1 MRVQVSLVRFAAF
14 LMICSLFAGF
24 GFAAELRAI
33 RGEVVPK
40 MLNPNMLPNGNFE
53 QGLSGWTLEG
63 DGSAEVIQTEAGP
76 VLKIEKHGG
85 DAVRLISDRLPA
97 RPGATYQFTGLYSTQ
112 NASFGNMADF
122 SLVAITNP
130 NQPENRDVPAWRPS
144 YSGLLGHRS
153 MFNSPPDDWRRKTRL
168 FTVSDQARFVRLVFT
183 LEGPAATVYLADLYL
198 SPPGEGSRFWMQPAS
213 EVPTRIS
220 ELMRWMTTGRRKLDE
235 RPDSSSV
242 VRTENGIPKLYVDG
256 KPVVP
261 QIHMGDVSNPARS
274 YFKEFG
280 DHNLNIHI
288 VSLFNESRRHWY
300 GYKQYN
306 LELVD
311 TILWDA
317 IVRDPE
323 GYFIVNINVLPY
335 PEWHEEFP
343 EHAAQNS
350 AGEYTT
356 SRHDRYA
363 PPDYWSDEYREQ
375 VYHLIESYVRH
386 IHSQPYGKAVIGYF
400 ITGGEDGQFYWQVS
414 RGQRTIQDG
423 NAPGSL
429 PLFRRWIR
437 QRYSTEEELRQAWN
451 DPTLTFENV
460 RPPIKNEKYP
470 GTFLDPVRNRKEVD
484 FLIYLNEELA
494 NFLLETARIVKET
507 SPKEVIVGAYYG
519 RGTSLLVYPLHAQT
533 NVMLRSD
540 LLDFM
545 GAQPGYYGWRDAGS
559 EGHLNWV
566 FDSVRSHGKIMM
578 SEFDFRTWKGSF
590 KSLEHDYSVARFWN
604 MDDFVGAA
612 ARDLGKL
619 LSITGGAWW
628 MEMTGGWFHDD
639 DIMAE
644 IGKLHDISQE
654 LYEEDFTIS
663 PGDILFVADE
673 ESFFWT
679 VEQINSYN
687 GANLHSLNTQQR
699 AINRAG
705 VRYDLCYWPDLLEK
719 EMDDYKVYVFLN
731 TYYLT
736 DQKREFIETRLKRD
750 GKILMWQ
757 YAPGYLTPTGFS
769 LESMAELT
777 GIRLKSDSGSLKS
790 RFAIL
795 GDSPAE
801 TVKALLKG
809 VEGQTVGLGLVPAIQ
824 RFYVDDPT
832 AEALAYY
839 DDGKVA
845 AAVKQTDSY
854 TSIYIG
860 HPSGLT
866 PQFIANVVDRA
877 GGHTYVE
884 PGDLFMYHRDDFIV
898 MHGVEGGQRLL
909 RLPFE
914 ARVTELLK
922 GEVLAE
928 KASEIP
934 LELRPTQTIWLK
946 IER

>member
-1 MRVQVSLVRFAAF
+1 MAGWFAA
-14 LMICSLFAGF
+14 G
-24 GFAAELRAI
+24 
-33 RGEVVPK
+33 
-40 MLNPNMLPNGNFE
+40 
-53 QGLSGWTLEG
+53 
-63 DGSAEVIQTEAGP
+63 
-76 VLKIEKHGG
+76 
-85 DAVRLISDRLPA
+85 
-97 RPGATYQFTGLYSTQ
+97 
-112 NASFGNMADF
+112 
-122 SLVAITNP
+122 
-130 NQPENRDVPAWRPS
+130 
-144 YSGLLGHRS
+144 
-153 MFNSPPDDWRRKTRL
+153 
-168 FTVSDQARFVRLVFT
+168 FVRLVFT
-183 LEGPAATVYLADLYL
+183 LEGPAVTVYLADLYL
-198 SPPGEGSRFWMQPAS
+198 APPGEGARFWMQPAS

-220 ELMRWMTTGRRKLDE
+220 ELREWMVTGRRRLDE
-235 RPDSSSV
+235 RPDSSAV

-256 KPVVP
+256 KPAVP

-280 DHNLNIHI
+280 DHNLNVHI
-288 VSLFNESRRHWY
+288 VSLFNESRRHWH
-300 GYKQYN
+300 GHKQYN

-311 TILWDA
+311 SILWDA
-317 IVRDPE
+317 IIRDPE

-335 PEWHEEFP
+335 PEWHGEFP
-343 EHAAQNS
+343 EDAAQNS

-363 PPDYWSDEYREQ
+363 PPDYWSDEYRQQ
-375 VYHLIESYVRH
+375 VYHLVETYVRH
-386 IHSQPYGKAVIGYF
+386 ISSQPYGKAVIGYF
-400 ITGGEDGQFYWQVS
+400 FTGGEDGQFYWQVS

-429 PLFRRWIR
+429 PLFRRWIQ

-451 DPTLTFENV
+451 DPTLTFDNV

-494 NFLLETARIVKET
+494 NFLLEMGRIAKET
-507 SPKEVIVGAYYG
+507 SPKDIIVGAYYG
-519 RGTSLLVYPLHAQT
+519 RGASLLVYPLHAQT
-533 NVMLRSD
+533 NVVLRSD
-540 LLDFM
+540 FLDFM

-578 SEFDFRTWKGSF
+578 SEFDFRTWKSSL

-639 DIMAE
+639 DIIDE

-679 VEQINSYN
+679 VEQVNSYN

-736 DQKREFIETRLKRD
+736 EEKREFIETRLKRD
-750 GKILMWQ
+750 GKVLLWQ
-757 YAPGYLTPTGFS
+757 YAPGYVTPTGFS

-777 GIRLKSDSGSLKS
+777 GIGLRSDSGSLKS
-790 RFAIL
+790 RFATL
-795 GDSPAE
+795 GEGSE
-801 TVKALLKG
+801 EALRGLLEG
-809 VEGQTVGLGLVPAIQ
+809 VEGQTVGLGLVPALQ
-824 RFYVDDPT
+824 RFYVDDP
-832 AEALAYY
+832 AAQALAHY
-839 DDGKVA
+839 DDGRVA

-854 TSIYIG
+854 TSIYVG
-860 HPSGLT
+860 HPSGLI
-866 PQFIANVVDRA
+866 PQFIANVVSCG

-884 PGDLFMYHRDDFIV
+884 PGDMFMYHRDDFIV
-898 MHGVEGGQRLL
+898 MHGVEGGRRLL

-922 GEVLAE
+922 GEVLAD

-934 LELRPTQTIWLK
+934 LELKATETLWLK

>member
-1 MRVQVSLVRFAAF
+1 M
-14 LMICSLFAGF
+14 
-24 GFAAELRAI
+24 
-33 RGEVVPK
+33 
-40 MLNPNMLPNGNFE
+40 
-53 QGLSGWTLEG
+53 
-63 DGSAEVIQTEAGP
+63 
-76 VLKIEKHGG
+76 
-85 DAVRLISDRLPA
+85 
-97 RPGATYQFTGLYSTQ
+97 
-112 NASFGNMADF
+112 
-122 SLVAITNP
+122 
-130 NQPENRDVPAWRPS
+130 
-144 YSGLLGHRS
+144 
-153 MFNSPPDDWRRKTRL
+153 
-168 FTVSDQARFVRLVFT
+168 
-183 LEGPAATVYLADLYL
+183 
-198 SPPGEGSRFWMQPAS
+198 
-213 EVPTRIS
+213 
-220 ELMRWMTTGRRKLDE
+220 
-235 RPDSSSV
+235 
-242 VRTENGIPKLYVDG
+242 
-256 KPVVP
+256 
-261 QIHMGDVSNPARS
+261 
-274 YFKEFG
+274 
-280 DHNLNIHI
+280 
-288 VSLFNESRRHWY
+288 
-300 GYKQYN
+300 
-306 LELVD
+306 
-311 TILWDA
+311 
-317 IVRDPE
+317 
-323 GYFIVNINVLPY
+323 
-335 PEWHEEFP
+335 
-343 EHAAQNS
+343 
-350 AGEYTT
+350 
-356 SRHDRYA
+356 
-363 PPDYWSDEYREQ
+363 
-375 VYHLIESYVRH
+375 
-386 IHSQPYGKAVIGYF
+386 
-400 ITGGEDGQFYWQVS
+400 
-414 RGQRTIQDG
+414 
-423 NAPGSL
+423 
-429 PLFRRWIR
+429 
-437 QRYSTEEELRQAWN
+437 
-451 DPTLTFENV
+451 
-460 RPPIKNEKYP
+460 
-470 GTFLDPVRNRKEVD
+470 
-484 FLIYLNEELA
+484 
-494 NFLLETARIVKET
+494 
-507 SPKEVIVGAYYG
+507 GAYYG

-654 LYEEDFTIS
+654 LYEEDITIS